1 MINKLR
7 EEFNSNFT
15 VEKYNNYLSLI
26 EKDLPEGS
34 LTFRIGETPI
44 FIDKGFKE
52 KLLNA
57 CESIVDII
65 VDPEF
70 IKNSAKAIPKNLE
83 VPNDKKFSEFIVFDY
98 GICENEQG
106 ELEPQLIEMQGF
118 PSLFCFQ
125 AYQDLMAKKSFDIPD
140 NFSVFLN
147 EYNQEKYIK
156 ALKKIII
163 GNQNSENVVL
173 LEILPHEQKTKIDFY
188 CTQKL
193 FDYKSY

>member
-125 AYQDLMAKKSFDIPD
+125 AYQDF
-140 NFSVFLN
+140 
-147 EYNQEKYIK
+147 
-156 ALKKIII
+156 
-163 GNQNSENVVL
+163 
-173 LEILPHEQKTKIDFY
+173 
-188 CTQKL
+188 
-193 FDYKSY
+193 